1 LDDRL
6 YGIFVGASVHE
17 LAQVYGASFAVSEG
31 ALNAATLVKLS
42 KVLMP
47 VPLLLMLVALRRR
60 TDAELK
66 STPIPFPWFIVA
78 FICAM
83 LLNSTFTLHPQI
95 RRLILDFDQ
104 FLFLMVMNGMGVNDT
119 PFPAGR
125 SGRPLVGTGL
135 VGLTLSTAV
144 AFGLVALL
152 ATAERAAPTSADGAM
167 LAGPGGAVI
176 SAVGCAKCHV
186 PSLRER
192 DGDVTLYSGLLHH
205 DMGRALA
212 DKIVQGDAIDTE
224 WRTTPLIGLSMR
236 QRLYS

>member
-1 LDDRL
+1 MVHRRFYLRDAAQLHLYAPSADSPIDSRFRSVSVLDGHGR
-6 YGIFVGASVHE
+6 
-17 LAQVYGASFAVSEG
+17 
-31 ALNAATLVKLS
+31 
-42 KVLMP
+42 
-47 VPLLLMLVALRRR
+47 
-60 TDAELK
+60 
-66 STPIPFPWFIVA
+66 
-78 FICAM
+78 
-83 LLNSTFTLHPQI
+83 
-95 RRLILDFDQ
+95 
-104 FLFLMVMNGMGVNDT
+104 MGVNDT